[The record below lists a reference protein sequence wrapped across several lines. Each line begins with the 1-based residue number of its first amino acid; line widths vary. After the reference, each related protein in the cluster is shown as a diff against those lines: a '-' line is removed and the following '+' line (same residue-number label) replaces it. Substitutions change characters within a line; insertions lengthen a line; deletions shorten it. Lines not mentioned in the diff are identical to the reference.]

1 MSVDGRVQPLGSSR
15 CDLSRSQDEEDE
27 EDELRI
33 LAILK
38 REQEE
43 EGDGEMGSP
52 GLSASQ
58 VVYSKITL
66 KSILSIYLFYQFF
79 YFKIF

>member
-1 MSVDGRVQPLGSSR
+1 LGSSR
-15 CDLSRSQDEEDE
+15 CDLRRGQGEEDEDE

-43 EGDGEMGSP
+43 EGDGDMGSP

-58 VVYSKITL
+58 VGNSYINL
-66 KSILSIYLFYQFF
+66 KSILS
-79 YFKIF
+79 K

>member
-1 MSVDGRVQPLGSSR
+1 MSVDERVQPLGSSR
-15 CDLSRSQDEEDE
+15 CDLRRSQDEEDE
-27 EDELRI
+27 EDELRM

-43 EGDGEMGSP
+43 GDGDMGGP

-58 VVYSKITL
+58 VGNLYSYFILKIL
-66 KSILSIYLFYQFF
+66 YALYGGC
-79 YFKIF
+79 

>member
-15 CDLSRSQDEEDE
+15 CDLRRSQDEEDEDE

-43 EGDGEMGSP
+43 EGDMGSP

-58 VVYSKITL
+58 VEYSYITPKINITNIV
-66 KSILSIYLFYQFF
+66 ILSIFL
-79 YFKIF
+79 I

>member
-15 CDLSRSQDEEDE
+15 CDLRRSQDEEDEDEDE

-43 EGDGEMGSP
+43 EGNMGSP

-58 VVYSKITL
+58 VGYSYITL
-66 KSILSIYLFYQFF
+66 KSILSI
-79 YFKIF
+79 

>member
-1 MSVDGRVQPLGSSR
+1 VQPLGSSR
-15 CDLSRSQDEEDE
+15 CDLRRSQDEEDE
-27 EDELRI
+27 EDELRM

-43 EGDGEMGSP
+43 GDGDMGSP

-58 VVYSKITL
+58 
-66 KSILSIYLFYQFF
+66 
-79 YFKIF
+79 